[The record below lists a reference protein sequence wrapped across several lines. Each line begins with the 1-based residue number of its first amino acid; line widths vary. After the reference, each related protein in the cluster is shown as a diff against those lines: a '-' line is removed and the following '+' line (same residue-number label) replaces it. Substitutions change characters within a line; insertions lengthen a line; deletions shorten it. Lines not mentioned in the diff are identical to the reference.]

1 MCLYYFSF
9 ITQDCCTPTTFH
21 IHHWHHPRLLYTNNF
36 LYSSLKK
43 STWDKSSIIHGD
55 CVSKLS
61 SQPFVH
67 SHRHSTFCYLH
78 PQNSSQ
84 VQAAAQICTFERTTD
99 LHTVNKSV
107 HKFILLWLCSQRMDY
122 AYVQA
127 WIWITRRK
135 TEWMTE
141 CKMYIY
147 LTLFYFILLCVDG
160 NILYIWSFL

>member
-1 MCLYYFSF
+1 MCLYYSSF

-21 IHHWHHPRLLYTNNF
+21 IHHWRNQIEINHLLYTETVSRNLHHNHS
-36 LYSSLKK
+36 Y
-43 STWDKSSIIHGD
+43 IH
-55 CVSKLS
+55 CHHHSK
-61 SQPFVH
+61 
-67 SHRHSTFCYLH
+67 TFCYLH
-78 PQNSSQ
+78 PTNSSQ
-84 VQAAAQICTFERTTD
+84 VQAAAQICTLKRTTD

-160 NILYIWSFL
+160 NILYIFYHFCNIQLSNLCPLL